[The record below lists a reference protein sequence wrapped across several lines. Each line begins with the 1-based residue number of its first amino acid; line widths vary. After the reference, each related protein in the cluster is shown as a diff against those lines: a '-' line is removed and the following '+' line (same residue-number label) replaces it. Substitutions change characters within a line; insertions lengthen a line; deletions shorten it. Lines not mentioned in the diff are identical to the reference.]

1 MLKPL
6 NFGNYQALKRYSFN
20 QMNAWAVSVYQSGF
34 EDGQESMPTILEF
47 DKGTMEEFLLGID
60 GIGEKTVKKIVQA
73 FIDKGESAW
82 ELDAGGEECP
92 RNN

>member
-20 QMNAWAVSVYQSGF
+20 QMNQWATSVYVSGF
-34 EDGQESMPTILEF
+34 QDGQDAMPTVLEF
-47 DKGTMEEFLLGID
+47 DKDTMEEFLLKID

-82 ELDAGGEECP
+82 ELDAGGEE
-92 RNN
+92 

>member
-20 QMNAWAVSVYQSGF
+20 QMNQWATSVYVSGF
-34 EDGQESMPTILEF
+34 QDGQDSMPTVLEF
-47 DKGTMEEFLLGID
+47 DKDTMEEFLLGID
-60 GIGEKTVKKIVQA
+60 GIGAKTVRKIVQA

-82 ELDAGGEECP
+82 ELDAGGEE
-92 RNN
+92 

>member
-1 MLKPL
+1 MIKPL

-34 EDGQESMPTILEF
+34 QDGQDSMPSVLDFDSNTLE
-47 DKGTMEEFLLGID
+47 GFLLEID

-73 FIDKGESAW
+73 FIDKGESAR
-82 ELDAGGEECP
+82 ELDAGGEE
-92 RNN
+92 

>member
-20 QMNAWAVSVYQSGF
+20 QMNQWAVSVYQSGF
-34 EDGQESMPTILEF
+34 QDGQDSMPRILEF
-47 DKGTMEEFLLGID
+47 DKGTMTEFLLGID

-73 FIDKGESAW
+73 FIEKGESAW
-82 ELDAGGEECP
+82 ELDAGGEE
-92 RNN
+92 

>member
-20 QMNAWAVSVYQSGF
+20 QMNAWAVSVYKSGY
-34 EDGQESMPTILEF
+34 EDGRESMPEILEF
-47 DKGTMEEFLLGID
+47 DKDTMTEFLLGID

-73 FIDKGESAW
+73 FIDKGESAR
-82 ELDAGGEECP
+82 ELDAGGEE
-92 RNN
+92 

>member
-6 NFGNYQALKRYSFN
+6 NFGNYQALKRYSYN
-20 QMNAWAVSVYQSGF
+20 QMNAWATSVYASGF
-34 EDGQESMPTILEF
+34 QDGQDSMPTVLEF
-47 DKGTMEEFLLGID
+47 DKDTMTEFLQGID

-82 ELDAGGEECP
+82 ELDAGGEE
-92 RNN
+92 

>member
-6 NFGNYQALKRYSFN
+6 NFGNYQTMKRYSFN

-34 EDGQESMPTILEF
+34 EAGQESMPRILEF
-47 DKGTMEEFLLGID
+47 DSNTLEEFLLGID
-60 GIGEKTVKKIVQA
+60 GIGVKTVKKIVQA

-82 ELDAGGEECP
+82 ELDAGGEE
-92 RNN
+92 

>member
-20 QMNAWAVSVYQSGF
+20 QMNAWATSVYASGF
-34 EDGQESMPTILEF
+34 QDGQDSMPIVLEF
-47 DKGTMEEFLLGID
+47 DKDTMTEFLLGID
-60 GIGEKTVKKIVQA
+60 GIGAKTVRKIVQA

-82 ELDAGGEECP
+82 ELDAGGEE
-92 RNN
+92 

>member
-20 QMNAWAVSVYQSGF
+20 QMNQWAVSVYQSGF
-34 EDGQESMPTILEF
+34 QDGQDSMPTVLEF
-47 DKGTMEEFLLGID
+47 DKDTMTEFLLGID

-73 FIDKGESAW
+73 FIDRGESAW
-82 ELDAGGEECP
+82 ELDAGGEE
-92 RNN
+92 

>member
-20 QMNAWAVSVYQSGF
+20 QMNQWAVSVYQSGF
-34 EDGQESMPTILEF
+34 QDGRESMPSILEF
-47 DKGTMEEFLLGID
+47 DKDTMEEFLLGID

-82 ELDAGGEECP
+82 ELDAGGEE
-92 RNN
+92 

>member
-6 NFGNYQALKRYSFN
+6 NFGNYQALKRYTYN
-20 QMNAWAVSVYQSGF
+20 QMNQWAVSVYQSGF
-34 EDGQESMPTILEF
+34 QDGQDSMPSILEF
-47 DKGTMEEFLLGID
+47 DKDTMEEFLLKID

-82 ELDAGGEECP
+82 ELDAGGEE
-92 RNN
+92 

>member
-20 QMNAWAVSVYQSGF
+20 QINQWVVSVYQSGF
-34 EDGQESMPTILEF
+34 QDGQESMPQILEF
-47 DKGTMEEFLLGID
+47 DKDTMTEFLLGID
-60 GIGEKTVKKIVQA
+60 GIGEKTVQKIVQA

-82 ELDAGGEECP
+82 ELDAGGEE
-92 RNN
+92 